1 MNTEKTNWLIVSESN
16 METVAKMFKRDGFS
30 LPSPRCFGKLV
41 RSFDLTLRLD
51 ETRIKAKKTQWR
63 LALDRIMS
71 LLF

>member
-1 MNTEKTNWLIVSESN
+1 MGAIEINWLKVNELN
-16 METVAKMFKRDGFS
+16 MKAVAKMFKRDGFS
-30 LPSPRCFGKLV
+30 PPSPRCFGKLV

-51 ETRIKAKKTQWR
+51 ETRIKAKKTKWR

>member
-30 LPSPRCFGKLV
+30 LPYPRCFGKLV